1 MENVIFPRYLS
12 LFQKIVSSCR
22 SISYRDVTICSVNQ
36 FPFFF
41 FFALFV
47 VHIYMYTAAVVVNMI
62 RNDELDTLKV
72 KVSMKHSWE

>member
-1 MENVIFPRYLS
+1 MTSPFVLSTHFP
-12 LFQKIVSSCR
+12 
-22 SISYRDVTICSVNQ
+22 
-36 FPFFF
+36 F

-72 KVSMKHSWE
+72 KVSMKHSWEQQPIGG